1 MFLKRYKGGIFASNG
16 RKEMHVDVKLKG
28 MIKDISLLSSFLNR
42 CLFTQFVFLFG
53 RIAIPRLSLTSL
65 IRKSYEKL
73 ANLIKVIVWPR
84 LVDVK

>member
-1 MFLKRYKGGIFASNG
+1 
-16 RKEMHVDVKLKG
+16 MHVDVKLKG
-28 MIKDISLLSSFLNR
+28 MITDISLLGSFLNR

-65 IRKSYEKL
+65 RKSYEKL